1 MSLKAL
7 RKLKGDSGI
16 LVPELASKLS
26 DEEESSATVDMTD
39 LAQRKSRKKK
49 NKKAAATNLFDVVNI
64 GLQK

>member
-26 DEEESSATVDMTD
+26 EEESSATVDVTD

-49 NKKAAATNLFDVVNI
+49 NKKAAATNLFNVVNI